1 MKRIT
6 LGRLLRGWFST
17 VRQTALVTLLIVGA
31 FLGMDALCGGTVGEL
46 NFTVLLLA
54 IGAVMLSAQRLSLS
68 SAAAQMARHEAR
80 GDAAA
85 AAAVFGGL
93 SMRGGVAVHR
103 SGQGQL
109 HCVTLSAT
117 PVGGALSVIS
127 VTGRGCAAVSEAGS

>member
-1 MKRIT
+1 MT
-6 LGRLLRGWFST
+6 AEFAVALPAVLL
-17 VRQTALVTLLIVGA
+17 
-31 FLGMDALCGGTVGEL
+31 
-46 NFTVLLLA
+46 VLLLA

-93 SMRGGVAVHR
+93 SMRGGVAVRR